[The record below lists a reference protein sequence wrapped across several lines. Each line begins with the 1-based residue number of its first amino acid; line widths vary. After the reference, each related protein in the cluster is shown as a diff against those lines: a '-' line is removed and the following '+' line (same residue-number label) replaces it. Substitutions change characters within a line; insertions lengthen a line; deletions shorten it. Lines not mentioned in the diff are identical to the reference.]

1 MYYIFCF
8 NWIFPMIYL
17 FNLKGKNDNS
27 KSAFSQTTIIQ
38 VLQAHPRITIFLR
51 SNLIL
56 TIEII
61 KEVNL

>member
-1 MYYIFCF
+1 
-8 NWIFPMIYL
+8 MIYL

-56 TIEII
+56 IIEII